1 MNTRDW
7 IDKNHSK
14 LLYTTRKVVK
24 NNNDY
29 DDLYQSVVE
38 QILKKTSQMDLM
50 SDKDKL
56 YYFIRVVKNNYFSKT
71 SPYYYQHKK
80 SVSNDIRI
88 DVIKDIPDEPYVE
101 ELPDMSWVH
110 KQLEDLD
117 WFSRD
122 LFLMWLELGTI
133 TAVSKQTTIP
143 LNSVGRY
150 IKNIKIE
157 LKQKWVSRN

>member
-1 MNTRDW
+1 M
-7 IDKNHSK
+7 
-14 LLYTTRKVVK
+14 
-24 NNNDY
+24 
-29 DDLYQSVVE
+29 E
-38 QILKKTSQMDLM
+38 QILKKTTLLDTLT
-50 SDKDKL
+50 DKDRL

-80 SVSNDIRI
+80 VSCNDVKV

-101 ELPDMSWVH
+101 ELPDMFWVH

-150 IKNIKIE
+150 IKNIKLE
-157 LKQKWVSRN
+157 LKEKWVNRN

>member
-38 QILKKTSQMDLM
+38 QILKKTLQMDLM

-56 YYFIRVVKNNYFSKT
+56 YYFIRVVKNNY
-71 SPYYYQHKK
+71 H
-80 SVSNDIRI
+80 
-88 DVIKDIPDEPYVE
+88 
-101 ELPDMSWVH
+101 
-110 KQLEDLD
+110 
-117 WFSRD
+117 
-122 LFLMWLELGTI
+122 
-133 TAVSKQTTIP
+133 
-143 LNSVGRY
+143 
-150 IKNIKIE
+150 
-157 LKQKWVSRN
+157 